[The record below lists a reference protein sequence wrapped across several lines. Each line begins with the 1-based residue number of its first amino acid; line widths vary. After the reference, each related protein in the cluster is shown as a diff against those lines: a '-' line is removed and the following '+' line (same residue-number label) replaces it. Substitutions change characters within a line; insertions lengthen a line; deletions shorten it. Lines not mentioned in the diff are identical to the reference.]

1 MLGLGT
7 WIKLGAA
14 LAVLAALAVSH
25 GAAYRA
31 GKSAVL
37 GKLASDRIT
46 IMKDGRRIDEEVL
59 GADDG
64 ALCALLGGC
73 LPDEGGH

>member
-1 MLGLGT
+1 MFGLAT

-14 LAVLAALAVSH
+14 LAVLAALAISH
-25 GAAYRA
+25 GAAFRA

-37 GKLASDRIT
+37 SKLASDRIT
-46 IMKDGRRIDEEVL
+46 VLQDGRKIDEDVL

-73 LPDEGGH
+73 LPDEGDH